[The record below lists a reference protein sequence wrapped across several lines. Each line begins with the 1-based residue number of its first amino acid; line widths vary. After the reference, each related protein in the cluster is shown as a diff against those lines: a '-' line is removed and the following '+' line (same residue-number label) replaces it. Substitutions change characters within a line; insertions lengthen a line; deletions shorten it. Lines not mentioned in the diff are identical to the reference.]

1 MAYYH
6 IIVLLSICFLCIYG
20 IVGADDLND
29 IGYLK
34 SRILSQ
40 LRSKRLPCE
49 IRNPFT
55 GGCSIP
61 GPRSPF

>member
-6 IIVLLSICFLCIYG
+6 IIVLLSICFLFIYG
-20 IVGADDLND
+20 IIGADLND
-29 IGYLK
+29 IESLK

-40 LRSKRLPCE
+40 LRFKRAPCE